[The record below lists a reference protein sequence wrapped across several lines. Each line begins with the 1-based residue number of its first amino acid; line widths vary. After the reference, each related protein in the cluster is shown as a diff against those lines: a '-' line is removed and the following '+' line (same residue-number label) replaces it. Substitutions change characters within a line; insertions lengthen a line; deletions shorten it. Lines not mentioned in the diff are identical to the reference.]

1 MSIIIGR
8 SVGVS
13 MASTKQ
19 EYFILGNDVPI
30 SKTNNFFKNLL
41 NTLNADHV
49 LKGELLVKEALP
61 QDSSHQSHASHMY
74 SLALDRNKMVSCS
87 NSDVAPLSE
96 DDYEWLAA
104 IGKTIDRWQVYIQ
117 QDKFEAVK
125 KLQVGD
131 NVWVSLPLG
140 DGTPPHVQGTSCC
153 HATVQY
159 IGPLQDTPGRWVG
172 VELKVC
178 TYDRRY
184 TKV

>member
-1 MSIIIGR
+1 
-8 SVGVS
+8 
-13 MASTKQ
+13 MASSKQ
-19 EYFILGNDVPI
+19 AYFILRNDVPI
-30 SKTNNFFKNLL
+30 ARANSFLKNLL
-41 NTLNADHV
+41 KTLNADHV

-61 QDSSHQSHASHMY
+61 QDGSHHSHAIY

-104 IGKTIDRWQVYIQ
+104 IGKTVDCWQVYIQ
-117 QDKFEAVK
+117 QDKLNVVK
-125 KLQVGD
+125 ALQVGD
-131 NVWVSLPLG
+131 NVWVTLPLG
-140 DGTPPHVQGTSCC
+140 DGIPHHLTGTSCC

-159 IGPLQDTPGRWVG
+159 IGPLQDTPGRWIG

-184 TKV
+184 SKVVSGGCNE

>member
-13 MASTKQ
+13 MASSRQ
-19 EYFILGNDVPI
+19 QYFILRNDVPI
-30 SKTNNFFKNLL
+30 SKTNKFFRNLL
-41 NTLNADHV
+41 ATLHADHV

-61 QDSSHQSHASHMY
+61 QDGSQQSHDIY
-74 SLALDRNKMVSCS
+74 SLASDRIKKVSCS
-87 NSDVAPLSE
+87 ISDVAPLSE

-104 IGKTIDRWQVYIQ
+104 IGKTIDRWLVYIQ
-117 QDKFEAVK
+117 RDKLETVK

-131 NVWVSLPLG
+131 NMWVSIPPS
-140 DGTPPHVQGTSCC
+140 DGIPHHLTGTSCC

-172 VELKVC
+172 VELKV
-178 TYDRRY
+178 RQ
-184 TKV
+184 KIQWLHV